1 MNKTWLIIKREYLS
15 RVRKKTFILS
25 TLLTPILFAGVI
37 TTVII
42 ITIKNVRHEKVAVV
56 DPNGIFKSE
65 LESNKA
71 VSYDFRSDVD
81 TSNFI
86 DKGYSALLLAPH
98 TGINQSSNFQVITE
112 KSLSRVANE
121 RIDKDVSRAIENN
134 MISQEL
140 KIDPKR
146 IDSIK
151 SRAEKVTI

>member
-1 MNKTWLIIKREYLS
+1 EN
-15 RVRKKTFILS
+15 
-25 TLLTPILFAGVI
+25 
-37 TTVII
+37 
-42 ITIKNVRHEKVAVV
+42 
-56 DPNGIFKSE
+56 
-65 LESNKA
+65 NKA
-71 VSYDFRSDVD
+71 VSYDFKTDVD

-98 TGINQSSNFQVITE
+98 TGINNTNNFQVITE

-140 KIDPKR
+140 KIDPKK

-151 SRAEKVTI
+151 NRAEEINIEPLKKSELGKNTKSSFNIASSIGYITAFLIYITLFIYGVMVMRGVMEEKT